1 MPGRSRWRE
10 EPAVSDEKKPSR
22 MDEFLRIVGAVALL
36 YGGMYALSQC
46 GGPAAQGCS
55 YSDGLTGAE
64 C

>member
-1 MPGRSRWRE
+1 M
-10 EPAVSDEKKPSR
+10 SDEKKPSR